1 MYRIVHRMHF
11 ALSSVFLAS
20 QEIARSYRIRTATWC
35 VVPAYVGDCSAMTC
49 VHTSPWLDSH
59 ISRVLAAALA
69 DIERARHVGLI
80 VAICPMCSHQM
91 FSSRRHLDVSVY
103 LGDVHVDQWCT
114 VSAEGDLGRLPTQ
127 WASPVRVHLARSR
140 RRNELLTCIFHPA

>member
-1 MYRIVHRMHF
+1 
-11 ALSSVFLAS
+11 
-20 QEIARSYRIRTATWC
+20 
-35 VVPAYVGDCSAMTC
+35 MTC
-49 VHTSPWLDSH
+49 VHTSPCLDSH

-114 VSAEGDLGRLPTQ
+114 ISAEGDLGRLPTQ
-127 WASPVRVHLARSR
+127 WASPTSESTSRVRDAETSYLHASSIQHGTHRPPFAVPLGRG
-140 RRNELLTCIFHPA
+140 PANPTLIIVALSK